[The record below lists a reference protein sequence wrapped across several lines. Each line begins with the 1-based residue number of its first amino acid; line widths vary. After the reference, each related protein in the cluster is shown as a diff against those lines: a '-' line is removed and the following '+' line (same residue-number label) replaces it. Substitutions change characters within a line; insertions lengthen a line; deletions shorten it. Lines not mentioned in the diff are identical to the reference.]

1 MEDVVKFLLIAAV
14 IVIGIARQYKKEAQK
29 KEAADIPPGMPPV
42 PEAADAGDP
51 LPPHRTTP
59 EAEPFIPRYA
69 PAQPEAPQPRREAKP
84 TAAAPKPPIPPADE
98 NADTDYAIRSAEDAR
113 RAIVWSEI
121 LKRKY
126 D

>member
-1 MEDVVKFLLIAAV
+1 
-14 IVIGIARQYKKEAQK
+14 
-29 KEAADIPPGMPPV
+29 MPPV

-51 LPPHRTTP
+51 LPPPPHHARGRAFHP
-59 EAEPFIPRYA
+59 PLC

-84 TAAAPKPPIPPADE
+84 AAAAPKPPIPPADE